1 MKQLLFI
8 MSEENF
14 SASLKAY
21 FHKYA
26 FKNARLEDFIVE
38 MQANF
43 HETALTLKEWQ
54 PFWLETASL
63 TRLSPKWDPNAQS
76 GNEKLTIIQTP
87 YVQANPKLSTL
98 RPHKIKVAFFR
109 EDASSYIT

>member
-1 MKQLLFI
+1 MADSIFDGITYSKGASTMKQLLFI

-54 PFWLETASL
+54 QFWLETASL
-63 TRLSPKWDPNAQS
+63 NRL
-76 GNEKLTIIQTP
+76 
-87 YVQANPKLSTL
+87 
-98 RPHKIKVAFFR
+98 
-109 EDASSYIT
+109 